1 MGISG
6 HRLPSGGAVRGGL
19 PPSGDRWRRAT
30 RRIVAIG
37 CQAVGRCEEGFHR
50 LATGGYGRLMVR
62 AMLPSTPGRIRTC
75 DLSFRKAALY
85 PTELL
90 GHQDRRWAISVDF
103 TSCPRFVHLGKSNT
117 FPGKQAFYRASDRT
131 RDCPD
136 VSNGH
141 GRRNAR
147 CKDRFGWGASRS
159 RRSHLEL

>member
-85 PTELL
+85 PSELL
-90 GHQDRRWAISVDF
+90 GHQDHRWAI
-103 TSCPRFVHLGKSNT
+103 
-117 FPGKQAFYRASDRT
+117 
-131 RDCPD
+131 
-136 VSNGH
+136 
-141 GRRNAR
+141 
-147 CKDRFGWGASRS
+147 
-159 RRSHLEL
+159 